1 MPTDEE
7 GKVALVTV
15 DDTDL
20 KTSTGHINVDK
31 VYDSPKANGYI
42 EGYLTGDG
50 IPANGETYSFGTS
63 FPNGPIQGQYF
74 LRTDY
79 SPNRLF
85 RFDGSRFVKI
95 EDNVRMTMS
104 QNNTRSTEKTGF
116 INNSNTTTLDDGSST
131 TNERV
136 ALSKL
141 LKPQADN

>member
-1 MPTDEE
+1 M
-7 GKVALVTV
+7 KL
-15 DDTDL
+15 
-20 KTSTGHINVDK
+20 
-31 VYDSPKANGYI
+31 
-42 EGYLTGDG
+42 
-50 IPANGETYSFGTS
+50 
-63 FPNGPIQGQYF
+63 
-74 LRTDY
+74 
-79 SPNRLF
+79 
-85 RFDGSRFVKI
+85 KI